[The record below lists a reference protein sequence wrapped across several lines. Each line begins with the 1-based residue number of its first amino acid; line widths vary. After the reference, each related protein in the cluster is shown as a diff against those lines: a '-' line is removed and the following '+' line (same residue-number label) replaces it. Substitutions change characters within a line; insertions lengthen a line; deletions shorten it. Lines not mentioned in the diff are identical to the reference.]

1 LLRGERAV
9 LRAPSR
15 EDIEQQHTHMAGD
28 YELHAIVDGG
38 AWRPEGLEA
47 ALARY
52 DRRLG
57 EPVDTGSAWFT
68 VARRDDPELAW
79 VGRAG
84 LWNIGEH
91 ARTAHLGITLSSTAR
106 GQGLGTDAVRLL
118 CDYAFRVRDLHRL
131 SLETL
136 VSNEPMLRA
145 ARAAGFVEEGRLREA
160 AYVLGDR
167 VDEIQLGLLRSEWLS
182 GSDPARSE

>member
-1 LLRGERAV
+1 M
-9 LRAPSR
+9 LRAPNR
-15 EDIEQQHTHMAGD
+15 EDIEQQHTQTAGD
-28 YELHAIVDGG
+28 YALHAIVDTSP
-38 AWRPEGLEA
+38 WRPEGLEA

-52 DRRLG
+52 DKRLG
-57 EPVDTGSAWFT
+57 EPVDANNAWFT
-68 VARRDDPELAW
+68 IARREDPDLAW

-84 LWNIGEH
+84 LWDISEH
-91 ARTAHLGITLSSTAR
+91 ARTAHLGITLTTTAR

-136 VSNEPMLRA
+136 ATNEPMLRA
-145 ARAAGFVEEGRLREA
+145 ARTAGFVEEGRLREA

-167 VDEIQLGLLRSEWLS
+167 VDEVQLGLLRSEWAPHQ
-182 GSDPARSE
+182 G

>member
-1 LLRGERAV
+1 MLRGQRAV
-9 LRAPSR
+9 LRAPNR
-15 EDIEQQHTHMAGD
+15 EDIEQQHTQTAGD
-28 YELHAIVDGG
+28 YALHALVDTV

-57 EPVDTGSAWFT
+57 EPVDATAAWFT

-79 VGRAG
+79 VGRIG
-84 LWNIGEH
+84 LWNISEH
-91 ARTAHLGITLSSTAR
+91 QRTAHLGITLSAAAR

-118 CDYAFRVRDLHRL
+118 CDYAFRVRDLHRI

-136 VSNEPMLRA
+136 ATNEPMRHA
-145 ARAAGFVEEGRLREA
+145 ARTAGFVEEGRLREA
-160 AYVLGDR
+160 AYVLGER
-167 VDEIQLGLLRSEWLS
+167 VDEIQFGLLRSEWTPVL
-182 GSDPARSE
+182 D